1 MEGKEVHINAIPSM
15 NNEEGSDGDG
25 TETNMIGEIL
35 RKMLPALN
43 DTYKPKVPDIEIMRQ
58 EPPPEKESN

>member
-1 MEGKEVHINAIPSM
+1 M
-15 NNEEGSDGDG
+15 
-25 TETNMIGEIL
+25 L
-35 RKMLPALN
+35 LPALN